1 MLFRI
6 QILYILFASIVPII
20 WFYSNP
26 SVSLLDLFRLLFF
39 VLFFLFVSFL
49 LSIISVFFYKK
60 RLTQIKL
67 IKINILLN
75 IFILGVE
82 LYDAL
87 FSSGGYEKYNIVYSI
102 IPSVSIIV
110 LLLLA
115 NRAINRDEQ
124 LVKSIDRL
132 R

>member
-6 QILYILFASIVPII
+6 QTLYILSASIVPII

-26 SVSLLDLFRLLFF
+26 SASLLDLLRLLSF
-39 VLFFLFVSFL
+39 LFFLFVSFL

-60 RLTQIKL
+60 RLIQIIL

-75 IFILGVE
+75 IFLLGVE

-87 FSSGGYEKYNIVYSI
+87 FSSRGYETYNRIYSI
-102 IPSVSIIV
+102 ITVVSIIV

-115 NRAINRDEQ
+115 NRAINQDEQ
-124 LVKSIDRL
+124 LIKSIDRL

>member
-1 MLFRI
+1 MFFRI
-6 QILYILFASIVPII
+6 QTLYILFASIVPII

-26 SVSLLDLFRLLFF
+26 SASLLDLLRLLSF
-39 VLFFLFVSFL
+39 LFFLFVSFL
-49 LSIISVFFYKK
+49 LSIISVFFYRK

-75 IFILGVE
+75 IFPLGIE

-87 FSSGGYEKYNIVYSI
+87 FSSRGYETYNRIYSI
-102 IPSVSIIV
+102 ITVVSIIV

-115 NRAINRDEQ
+115 NRAINQDEQ
-124 LVKSIDRL
+124 LIKSIDRL

>member
-26 SVSLLDLFRLLFF
+26 SVSLLDLFRLPSF
-39 VLFFLFVSFL
+39 LFFLLVSFL

-75 IFILGVE
+75 IFLLGVE

>member
-6 QILYILFASIVPII
+6 QTLYIVFASIVPII
-20 WFYSNP
+20 WFFSNP
-26 SVSLLDLFRLLFF
+26 SVSLLDPLRLPSF
-39 VLFFLFVSFL
+39 LFFLLVSFL

-60 RLTQIKL
+60 RLNQIKL

-75 IFILGVE
+75 IFPLGME
-82 LYDAL
+82 LCDAF
-87 FSSGGYEKYNIVYSI
+87 FSYRGYETYNRIYSLI
-102 IPSVSIIV
+102 TVVSIIV

-115 NRAINRDEQ
+115 NWAINRDEQ